1 MDRRQ
6 FIRKAGLVSTGAAAS
21 VGTLAMPAI
30 AQSLPEI
37 KWRLASSFPKS
48 TDAIFGSSELF
59 AKTVAEAT
67 DGKFQIQVFPAG
79 ELVPPLQ
86 VLDAVQNDTV
96 EITHT
101 ASYYFIG
108 KDLTFAI
115 ATSLPFGL
123 NTRQQQAWILQ
134 GGGLDLFNDFLANYN
149 AVMLLG
155 GNTGTQMGGWFR
167 KEINT
172 VADLNGLKFRV
183 GGVGGKVLSSLGVVP
198 QQIPAPDIYP
208 ALEKGTID
216 ATEWVG
222 PYDDERLGLYQV
234 AKYYYYPSFWEG
246 SSALQYMINK
256 KKWEELPQAYKS
268 VLKAAAALAND
279 DMTAAYDA
287 RNFAALKRL
296 VAQGVQL
303 RPFSREILD
312 AAYDAAFKLYEDEA
326 AKNPAFKKIY
336 EPWKQFRAESYQWF
350 RVAEY
355 NFDSYVYSQQAA
367 GK

>member
-30 AQSLPEI
+30 AQSQPEI

-48 TDAIFGSSELF
+48 TDAIFDSSELF
-59 AKTVAEAT
+59 ARTVSEAT

-79 ELVPPLQ
+79 ELVPALQ

-96 EITHT
+96 EMAHT

-123 NTRQQQAWILQ
+123 NTRQQQAWIYQ
-134 GGGLDLFNDFLANYN
+134 GGGLELFNDFLADYN
-149 AVMLLG
+149 TVMLLG

-167 KEINT
+167 HEINT
-172 VADLNGLKFRV
+172 LADLQGLKFRV
-183 GGVGGKVLSSLGVVP
+183 GGVGGKVLSALGVVP
-198 QQIPAPDIYP
+198 QQIAAPDIYP
-208 ALEKGTID
+208 SLEKGTID

-246 SSALQYMINK
+246 SSALPYLINK
-256 KKWEELPQAYKS
+256 QKWEELPESYKA
-268 VLKAAAALAND
+268 VLKAAAALANN

-312 AAYDAAFKLYEDEA
+312 AAYDASFKLYHEEA

>member
-1 MDRRQ
+1 MDRRS
-6 FIRKAGLVSTGAAAS
+6 FIKSAGLVSTGAA
-21 VGTLAMPAI
+21 VGAVPLAAPAI
-30 AQSLPEI
+30 AQSLPTI

-59 AKTVAEAT
+59 AKTVSDAT

-86 VLDAVQNDTV
+86 VLDAVQNNTV

-123 NTRQQQAWILQ
+123 NTRQQAAWIYQ
-134 GGGLDLFNDFLANYN
+134 GGGQALLDEFFGKYN
-149 AVMLLG
+149 TVMLLG

-167 KEINT
+167 KEVT
-172 VADLNGLKFRV
+172 SVKDLEGLKFRV
-183 GGVGGKVLSSLGVVP
+183 GGVGGKVLSALGVVP
-198 QQIPAPDIYP
+198 QQIAAPDIYP
-208 ALEKGTID
+208 SLEKGTID

-234 AKYYYYPSFWEG
+234 AKFYYYPSFWEG
-246 SSALQYMINK
+246 SSALQYLINK
-256 KKWEELPQAYKS
+256 PQWEALPEAYRA
-268 VLKAAAALAND
+268 VLRAAAALANN

-296 VAQGVQL
+296 VANGVQL

-312 AAYDAAFKLYEDEA
+312 AAYDAAFKLYDDEA
-326 AKNPAFKKIY
+326 AKNEGFKKIY
-336 EPWKQFRAESYQWF
+336 EPWKQFRAESFQWF

-355 NFDSYVYSQQAA
+355 NYDSYVFSQQAA

>member
-1 MDRRQ
+1 M
-6 FIRKAGLVSTGAAAS
+6 STGAAVGS
-21 VGTLAMPAI
+21 VPLAAPAI
-30 AQSLPEI
+30 AQSAPTI

-48 TDAIFGSSELF
+48 TDAIYGASEIF
-59 AKTVAEAT
+59 AKLVSDAT
-67 DGKFQIQVFPAG
+67 DGKFQIQLYPAG
-79 ELVPPLQ
+79 EIVPALQ

-115 ATSLPFGL
+115 ATSMPFGL
-123 NTRQQQAWILQ
+123 NTRQQAAWIYE
-134 GGGLDLFNDFLANYN
+134 GGGQALLDDFFAKYN
-149 AVMLLG
+149 VVFLLG

-167 KEINT
+167 KEVT
-172 VADLNGLKFRV
+172 SVADLNGLKFRV
-183 GGVGGKVLSSLGVVP
+183 GGVGGKVLSALGVVT
-198 QQIPAPDIYP
+198 QQIAASDIYP

-222 PYDDERLGLYQV
+222 PYDDERLGLFQV

-246 SSALQYMINK
+246 GSALQFMINK
-256 KKWEELPQAYKS
+256 DKWEALPKAYQE
-268 VLKAAAALAND
+268 VLRGAAALAND
-279 DMTAAYDA
+279 HMTAAYDV
-287 RNFAALKRL
+287 RNYAALKRL
-296 VAQGVQL
+296 VANGVQL